1 MGKTSGR
8 QSMAL
13 SRRTIVTRSVA
24 GAAGAA
30 VLLGLVTEASAKM
43 AQKAVEYQD
52 TPKGDQEC
60 SNCSLFQ
67 EPNACTLVD
76 GEISPK
82 GWCKFWVKK
91 RAELG
96 RSPATSYTK
105 RRGTPVV
112 TASPCSHAPLFEDTS
127 ERFIL
132 QH

>member
-1 MGKTSGR
+1 MEKTSGL

-30 VLLGLVTEASAKM
+30 VLLGLVTEAFAQM

-67 EPNACTLVD
+67 DPNSCTLVD

-91 RAELG
+91 TAIC
-96 RSPATSYTK
+96 TK
-105 RRGTPVV
+105 RRGTPAV
-112 TASPCSHAPLFEDTS
+112 TASPRPPAPPLEHH
-127 ERFIL
+127 L
-132 QH
+132 

>member
-1 MGKTSGR
+1 MDKTSKI

-13 SRRTIVTRSVA
+13 SRRTIVTGSVA
-24 GAAGAA
+24 VAAGAA

-52 TPKGDQEC
+52 TSKGDQEC

-91 RAELG
+91 AG
-96 RSPATSYTK
+96 
-105 RRGTPVV
+105 
-112 TASPCSHAPLFEDTS
+112 
-127 ERFIL
+127 
-132 QH
+132 

>member
-1 MGKTSGR
+1 MDETSGLP
-8 QSMAL
+8 SMVL

-30 VLLGLVTEASAKM
+30 VLLGFVTEVSAKM

-52 TPKGDQEC
+52 TPKGDQQC

-91 RAELG
+91 AG
-96 RSPATSYTK
+96 
-105 RRGTPVV
+105 
-112 TASPCSHAPLFEDTS
+112 
-127 ERFIL
+127 
-132 QH
+132 

>member
-1 MGKTSGR
+1 MDKTLGL

-13 SRRTIVTRSVA
+13 SRRTIVTRGVA

-30 VLLGLVTEASAKM
+30 VFLGLVTEASAKM
-43 AQKAVEYQD
+43 AQKSVNYQD

-82 GWCKFWVKK
+82 GWCRFWAKK
-91 RAELG
+91 P
-96 RSPATSYTK
+96 S
-105 RRGTPVV
+105 
-112 TASPCSHAPLFEDTS
+112 
-127 ERFIL
+127 
-132 QH
+132 

>member
-1 MGKTSGR
+1 MDKTSGL
-8 QSMAL
+8 QSMAF
-13 SRRTIVTRSVA
+13 SRRTIVTRSVV

-67 EPNACTLVD
+67 DPNSCTLVD

-91 RAELG
+91 TG
-96 RSPATSYTK
+96 
-105 RRGTPVV
+105 
-112 TASPCSHAPLFEDTS
+112 
-127 ERFIL
+127 
-132 QH
+132 

>member
-1 MGKTSGR
+1 MRQGVTGREVEVEMDKTSGI
-8 QSMAL
+8 QSGKF
-13 SRRTIVTRSVA
+13 SRRTIIVQTVA
-24 GAAGAA
+24 CAAGAA
-30 VLLGLVTEASAKM
+30 SLFGPVTEASAKM

-91 RAELG
+91 AG
-96 RSPATSYTK
+96 
-105 RRGTPVV
+105 
-112 TASPCSHAPLFEDTS
+112 
-127 ERFIL
+127 
-132 QH
+132 

>member
-30 VLLGLVTEASAKM
+30 VLLGLVIKASAKM

-91 RAELG
+91 AG
-96 RSPATSYTK
+96 
-105 RRGTPVV
+105 
-112 TASPCSHAPLFEDTS
+112 
-127 ERFIL
+127 
-132 QH
+132 

>member
-1 MGKTSGR
+1 MEKTSKI
-8 QSMAL
+8 QTITL

-43 AQKAVEYQD
+43 AQKAVEYQE

-91 RAELG
+91 TG
-96 RSPATSYTK
+96 
-105 RRGTPVV
+105 
-112 TASPCSHAPLFEDTS
+112 
-127 ERFIL
+127 
-132 QH
+132 

>member
-1 MGKTSGR
+1 MGCKGGGHGQDFGTSVDGAF
-8 QSMAL
+8 Q
-13 SRRTIVTRSVA
+13 TNDCHVA
-24 GAAGAA
+24 SAAGAA

-91 RAELG
+91 AG
-96 RSPATSYTK
+96 
-105 RRGTPVV
+105 
-112 TASPCSHAPLFEDTS
+112 
-127 ERFIL
+127 
-132 QH
+132 

>member
-1 MGKTSGR
+1 MHTAGSYNNEARFSVVVHLGWVSSKLCETAAKEVDMGKTSGF

-30 VLLGLVTEASAKM
+30 VLLSLVTEASAKM

-91 RAELG
+91 TG
-96 RSPATSYTK
+96 
-105 RRGTPVV
+105 
-112 TASPCSHAPLFEDTS
+112 
-127 ERFIL
+127 
-132 QH
+132 